1 MPEVHEELADRIYK
15 ALASRPRRQILLML
29 AGGAGAG
36 DARCCGANDI
46 CACVFSERLGV
57 SAATISHHM
66 KVLQEAGLV
75 SARKDAQWVH
85 YTLRPEVIATL
96 AEELRALGGCCC
108 AAEEPAALPAA
119 LAGKRVAILGAGK
132 VGRALGTLLASAGV
146 EVAAVTARS
155 LEHAEEAA
163 RAVGAGAVQP
173 RAPRAGASPAATPR
187 PQALT
192 DNAAAARLGDLVLV
206 TTGDDAIAPL
216 VRELAEQ
223 GAFSPGQCVVHMS
236 GALPLSAL
244 SPAADAGALI
254 GCAHP
259 LVSFASAEAAV
270 RAIPGSYFGVTA
282 GPGAEEILGA
292 LVDVLGGHAVA
303 VPDDAKALYH
313 AAAVVASN
321 YLVAIE
327 DLAVE
332 LMQSAGFGEAGA
344 LAALRPLMSGTLA
357 NVRSRG
363 TTAALT
369 GPVVR
374 GDVDT
379 VRKHLEALEDLPAGC
394 ADLYRAL
401 GLRALE
407 IAARRGGMDAETL
420 AELGE
425 LLRERAGSAGGPA
438 S

>member
-1 MPEVHEELADRIYK
+1 MPEVHDELADRVYK

-29 AGGAGAG
+29 ADGAGAE

-96 AEELRALGGCCC
+96 AEELHALGGCCC
-108 AAEEPAALPAA
+108 AAEVPAALPAA
-119 LAGKRVAILGAGK
+119 LAGKRVVILGAGK
-132 VGRALGTLLASAGV
+132 VGRAVGMLFASAGV

-155 LEHAEEAA
+155 LKHAEEAA
-163 RAVGAGAVQP
+163 RAVWPGAPHPKAF
-173 RAPRAGASPAATPR
+173 
-187 PQALT
+187 T
-192 DNAAAARLGDLVLV
+192 DNAAAVRLGELVLV
-206 TTGDDAIAPL
+206 TTGDDVIAPL
-216 VRELAEQ
+216 ARDLAAQ

-244 SPAADAGALI
+244 QPAADAGALV

-259 LVSFASAEAAV
+259 LVSFATAEAAV
-270 RAIPGSYFGVTA
+270 LAIPGSYFGVTA

-292 LVDVLGGHAVA
+292 LVDALGGHAVT

-332 LMQSAGFGEAGA
+332 LMRGAGFDEAGA
-344 LAALRPLMSGTLA
+344 LAALQPLMSGTLENIRA
-357 NVRSRG
+357 RG

-379 VRKHLEALEDLPAGC
+379 VQKHLEALRGMPEGC

-407 IAARRGGMDAETL
+407 IAARRGALDAERLGT
-420 AELGE
+420 LGE
-425 LLRERAGSAGGPA
+425 LLRQSAGPA
-438 S
+438 SRPD